1 MSSLSLSLWA
11 QSHYIQPSTDLNDFA
26 WAARKMHRGSV
37 RPFVQS
43 VACVQKLRIVQL
55 FRPRRIRLPI
65 RSRLFKYTQS
75 VWCIHFAITS
85 MKKQENPCV
94 HLSIY
99 FLKNCGVIG
108 LFLVTC
114 CFCHLLY
121 SYPHI
126 GFVAGNDLIGCSMR
140 PQRLVPYTSDMPS
153 VIRRRTQEV

>member
-1 MSSLSLSLWA
+1 MRGVEFSLSLSLSLWA
-11 QSHYIQPSTDLNDFA
+11 PSHYVWPWTDLIDFA
-26 WAARKMHRGSV
+26 WGARKMHRGSV

-55 FRPRRIRLPI
+55 FRPRRIPLPI

-85 MKKQENPCV
+85 MKKQENPSV
-94 HLSIY
+94 VY

-121 SYPHI
+121 LYPHI
-126 GFVAGNDLIGCSMR
+126 GFVAGRDLMAAVC
-140 PQRLVPYTSDMPS
+140 VPKD
-153 VIRRRTQEV
+153 